1 MTIANNAIVSRHA
14 GFSPLFGGTHGSE
27 MSGPNACAATPFG
40 RTVDLKFRPVL
51 RGERSDMTGAIP
63 ALSRRLRPWLA
74 AICLGASS
82 VLMAAPAFA
91 RGPDGIA
98 DVAEKVIDAVVN
110 ISTSQ
115 TVEAKGGGEGRGA
128 MPQLP
133 PGSPFEE
140 FFDDF
145 FKNRR
150 GGPGGNSKGADK
162 GGDMQPRKTN
172 SLGSGFIVDTSGIV
186 VTNNHVIAD
195 ADEINIVMND
205 GSKFKAELVGVDKK
219 TDLAVLKFKPA
230 KPLIAVKFGDSDK
243 LRLGEWV
250 IAIGNPFSL
259 GGTVTAGIVS
269 ARNRDINSGP
279 YDSYIQTDAAINR
292 GNSGGPLFNLDGEV
306 IGVNT
311 LIISPSGGS
320 IGIGFAVPSKTVAGV
335 VDQLRQFGE
344 LRRGWLGVR
353 IQQVTDEIGESLNI
367 KPARG
372 ALIAGVEDKGPA
384 KPAGIEPGDVVV
396 KFDGKDI
403 KEPKDLSRV
412 VADTPVGKEVDIV
425 IIRKGAEET
434 RKVTLGRLDDGDKAV
449 QASTKS
455 QPEPE
460 KPVTQ
465 KALGLDLATL
475 SKDLRTRY
483 KIKDSVKGVIVTGV
497 DASSDAADKRLS
509 AGDVIVEVAQEA
521 VANAADVKKRVDQL
535 KKDGKKSI
543 LLLVS
548 NADGELRFVALGVQ

>member
-1 MTIANNAIVSRHA
+1 MTS
-14 GFSPLFGGTHGSE
+14 
-27 MSGPNACAATPFG
+27 
-40 RTVDLKFRPVL
+40 
-51 RGERSDMTGAIP
+51 AIP
-63 ALSRRLRPWLA
+63 ALSHRLRPWLA
-74 AICLGASS
+74 AVWLGTAS
-82 VLMAAPAFA
+82 VLISAPVSTQALA

-115 TVEAKGGGEGRGA
+115 TVEAKAGGEGRGA

-150 GGPGGNSKGADK
+150 GGPGGNSKG
-162 GGDMQPRKTN
+162 GDRSGDLQPRKTN

-195 ADEINIVMND
+195 ADEINVIMND
-205 GSKFKAELVGVDKK
+205 GTKLKADLVGVDKK
-219 TDLAVLKFKPA
+219 TDLAVLKFKPPKA
-230 KPLIAVKFGDSDK
+230 LIAVKFGDSDK

-269 ARNRDINSGP
+269 ARNRDISSGP
-279 YDSYIQTDAAINR
+279 YDNYIQTDAAINR

-306 IGVNT
+306 IGVKT
-311 LIISPSGGS
+311 LIISAPGGS
-320 IGIGFAVPSKTVAGV
+320 IGIGFAVPSKAVAGV

-353 IQQVTDEIGESLNI
+353 IQSVTDEIAESLNI

-412 VADTPVGKEVDIV
+412 VADTAVGKEVDVV

-434 RKVTLGRLDDGDKAV
+434 RKVTLGRLEDGDKAV
-449 QASTKS
+449 QAAAKT
-455 QPEPE
+455 QAEPPE

-483 KIKDSVKGVIVTGV
+483 KIKDSVKGVIITNV
-497 DASSDAADKRLS
+497 DGTSDAADKRLS
-509 AGDVIVEVAQEA
+509 AGEVIVEVAQEA

-535 KKDGKKSI
+535 KKDGKKSV

-548 NADGELRFVALGVQ
+548 NADGELRFVALSVQ